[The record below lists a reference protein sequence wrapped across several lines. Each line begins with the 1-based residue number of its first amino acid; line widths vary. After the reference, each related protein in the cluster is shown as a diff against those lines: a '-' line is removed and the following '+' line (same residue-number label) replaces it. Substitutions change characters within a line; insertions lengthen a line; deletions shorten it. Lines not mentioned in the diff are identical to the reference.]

1 VGDKYL
7 RDFKSAAGTS
17 LPARVLNGILT
28 LSEFLVSEARIL
40 ERGSE
45 QAKKEAKEQIPTD
58 RIKDAPAVARELRW
72 RAKRAL
78 GYSSD
83 DEGVRKSK
91 YSPTPVAGSKRRR
104 LDEDEETSLFKN
116 FKPKPWDAV
125 VTTKDDENVSTCRAG
140 KPGNEGE
147 WTGRWMAGTEGDD
160 QGEEATVKKGREVV
174 VKVRRTRTGI
184 ERQRIERTVEEWTWI
199 SE

>member
-1 VGDKYL
+1 LK
-7 RDFKSAAGTS
+7 
-17 LPARVLNGILT
+17 GILT

-104 LDEDEETSLFKN
+104 VDEEEETSQFRN
-116 FKPKPWDAV
+116 FKPKPWDAM
-125 VTTKDDENVSTCRAG
+125 VTTKDDENVSTFRAA
-140 KPGNEGE
+140 KPDGD
-147 WTGRWMAGTEGDD
+147 WTGRWMAGTEGDGE
-160 QGEEATVKKGREVV
+160 GEEGTVKKGREVV

-184 ERQRIERTVEEWTWI
+184 ERQRIERTVEEWTWND
-199 SE
+199 

>member
-1 VGDKYL
+1 M
-7 RDFKSAAGTS
+7 RDFKSVAAPS
-17 LPARVLNGILT
+17 LPGRVLNGILT
-28 LSEFLVSEARIL
+28 LAEFLVSEARIL

-83 DEGVRKSK
+83 DEGAGKSK
-91 YSPTPVAGSKRRR
+91 YSPIPVAGLKRRR
-104 LDEDEETSLFKN
+104 VDEEEEEGTSQFKN
-116 FKPKPWDAV
+116 FKPKPWGAV
-125 VTTKDDENVSTCRAG
+125 VTTKDDENVSTCRAE
-140 KPGNEGE
+140 KPGKDGD
-147 WTGRWMAGTEGDD
+147 WTGRWMAGTEGDGS
-160 QGEEATVKKGREVV
+160 GEEATVKKGREVV

-184 ERQRIERTVEEWTWI
+184 ERQRIERTVEEWTWD
-199 SE
+199 